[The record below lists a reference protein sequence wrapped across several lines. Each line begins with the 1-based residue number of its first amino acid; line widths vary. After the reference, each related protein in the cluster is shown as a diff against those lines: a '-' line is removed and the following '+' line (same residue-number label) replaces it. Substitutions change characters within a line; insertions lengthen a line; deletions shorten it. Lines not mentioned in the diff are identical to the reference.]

1 MDSIDYYNKYA
12 AKVFEETVNQNMW
25 GIMKK
30 FLDLLKEGDTI
41 LDLGCGSGRDSLT
54 FYEQGY
60 DVTLLDA
67 SEEMCKLAEIHTGL
81 EVLQMTIEQ
90 MDFDNVFDGIWAC
103 ASLLHIPKKE
113 LSHILT
119 KIARAL
125 NDKGVLYMSF
135 KPGSFEGFRGE
146 RYFSDFT
153 PESMTELLRDHGR
166 FDIVKLWET
175 EDVRSGHSDEKWLNI
190 LVRKSQYS
198 I

>member
-12 AKVFEETVNQNMW
+12 AKEFEETVNQDMSE
-25 GIMKK
+25 IRKE
-30 FLDLLKEGDTI
+30 FLDLLEEGDTI
-41 LDLGCGSGRDSLT
+41 LDLGCGSGRDSLA
-54 FYEQGY
+54 FYDLGY

-81 EVLQMTIEQ
+81 EVLQMTFEE

-113 LSHILT
+113 LSDILT

-125 NDKGVLYMSF
+125 NDKGILYMSY
-135 KPGSFEGFRGE
+135 KLGDFEGFRGE

-153 PESMTELLRDHGR
+153 ADSITELLRDNGR
-166 FDIVKLWET
+166 FEIVKLWET
-175 EDVRSGHSDEKWLNI
+175 EDMRSGHSDVRWLNA
-190 LVRKSQYS
+190 LVRKQ
-198 I
+198 